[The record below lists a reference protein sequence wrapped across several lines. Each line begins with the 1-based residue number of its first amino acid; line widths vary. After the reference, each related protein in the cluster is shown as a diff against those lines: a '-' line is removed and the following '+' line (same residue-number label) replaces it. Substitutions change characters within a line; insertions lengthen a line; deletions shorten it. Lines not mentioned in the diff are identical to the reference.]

1 LAQGAADSTRPESR
15 VERAEEDV
23 SDVVRSE
30 WAFFE
35 DRQELVAVAFPPASG
50 IAAEEQ

>member
-1 LAQGAADSTRPESR
+1 LACSGAVSTRPESR

-23 SDVVRSE
+23 RYVVRSE
-30 WAFFE
+30 WAFLE
-35 DRQELVAVAFPPASG
+35 DRQELIAVALPPTSG